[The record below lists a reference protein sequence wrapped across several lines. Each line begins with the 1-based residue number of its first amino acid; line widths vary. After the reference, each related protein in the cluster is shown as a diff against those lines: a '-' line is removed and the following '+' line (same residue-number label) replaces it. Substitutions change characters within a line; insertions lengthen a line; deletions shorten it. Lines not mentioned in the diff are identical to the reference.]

1 MRRFLSAAL
10 LLALVVACGGAKPD
24 AAVTGFFD
32 AMKAGDGARA
42 VSYMSQAS
50 IDEMGAGLE
59 ELKADTTGMAAAMLP
74 MMGINV
80 TPEQLQ
86 SMSTEDFVAAL
97 FSSQMIK
104 DMFANASVTILSS
117 EVNGDNAVVKVSTNM
132 NGEIS
137 EENIELVREFDLV
150 FGGVWKLDTPRP
162 PAIPTTVTIVN
173 GLDSY
178 DIWYVYV
185 SRTIDPWGDDR
196 LGASTLAP
204 GESIDVDI
212 TTGAWDMKVQDE
224 DGDTYTLWGV
234 DIPETGYYWAVT
246 LDQMD

>member
-50 IDEMGAGLE
+50 INEMGAGLE

-74 MMGINV
+74 MMGINI

-137 EENIELVREFDLV
+137 EENIELVRE
-150 FGGVWKLDTPRP
+150 GGVWKLDMGSMG
-162 PAIPTTVTIVN
+162 I
-173 GLDSY
+173 
-178 DIWYVYV
+178 
-185 SRTIDPWGDDR
+185 
-196 LGASTLAP
+196 
-204 GESIDVDI
+204 
-212 TTGAWDMKVQDE
+212 
-224 DGDTYTLWGV
+224 
-234 DIPETGYYWAVT
+234 
-246 LDQMD
+246 

>member
-1 MRRFLSAAL
+1 MLTVILLSIALAVLGHVEGPVLGGIILLIVAMGWWTAGVHFDRSFLLSAAL
-10 LLALVVACGGAKPD
+10 LLALVVAYGGAKPD

-137 EENIELVREFDLV
+137 EENIELVRE
-150 FGGVWKLDTPRP
+150 GGVWKLDMGSMG
-162 PAIPTTVTIVN
+162 I
-173 GLDSY
+173 
-178 DIWYVYV
+178 
-185 SRTIDPWGDDR
+185 
-196 LGASTLAP
+196 
-204 GESIDVDI
+204 
-212 TTGAWDMKVQDE
+212 
-224 DGDTYTLWGV
+224 
-234 DIPETGYYWAVT
+234 
-246 LDQMD
+246 

>member
-104 DMFANASVTILSS
+104 DMFANAADAATTNLRRGRFLGLAPSIFERSESVTILSS

-137 EENIELVREFDLV
+137 EENIELVRE
-150 FGGVWKLDTPRP
+150 GGVWKLDMGSMG
-162 PAIPTTVTIVN
+162 I
-173 GLDSY
+173 
-178 DIWYVYV
+178 
-185 SRTIDPWGDDR
+185 
-196 LGASTLAP
+196 
-204 GESIDVDI
+204 
-212 TTGAWDMKVQDE
+212 
-224 DGDTYTLWGV
+224 
-234 DIPETGYYWAVT
+234 
-246 LDQMD
+246 

>member
-1 MRRFLSAAL
+1 MSLVAAASWRLEGYRVVSESPERFQMRRFLSAAL

-137 EENIELVREFDLV
+137 EENIELVRE
-150 FGGVWKLDTPRP
+150 GGVWKLDMGSMG
-162 PAIPTTVTIVN
+162 I
-173 GLDSY
+173 
-178 DIWYVYV
+178 
-185 SRTIDPWGDDR
+185 
-196 LGASTLAP
+196 
-204 GESIDVDI
+204 
-212 TTGAWDMKVQDE
+212 
-224 DGDTYTLWGV
+224 
-234 DIPETGYYWAVT
+234 
-246 LDQMD
+246 

>member
-137 EENIELVREFDLV
+137 LAIDLVYRHVVRGYVVEENIELVRE
-150 FGGVWKLDTPRP
+150 GGVWKLDMGSMG
-162 PAIPTTVTIVN
+162 I
-173 GLDSY
+173 
-178 DIWYVYV
+178 
-185 SRTIDPWGDDR
+185 
-196 LGASTLAP
+196 
-204 GESIDVDI
+204 
-212 TTGAWDMKVQDE
+212 
-224 DGDTYTLWGV
+224 
-234 DIPETGYYWAVT
+234 
-246 LDQMD
+246 